1 MKEAKMAGEFTLY
14 GIPGSP
20 YVRAALL
27 TLREKGISYHFAA
40 MTMGE
45 QRSAAHLARNP
56 FGRVPV
62 LRHGD
67 FVLYETQAIVRYLDR
82 IVPHPS
88 LVPADPVREARM
100 NQVIG
105 ITDWYVFPDI
115 SAAIVFQRL
124 IAPKIGRPVDEARIE
139 AGLPKAHVA
148 VEELSGLLGEQ
159 TFFAGDAMTLA
170 DLMLVPHLDYFAMT
184 NEGREIMAPHAAL
197 NAWLGR
203 MRARPS
209 VNETTLER
217 MLAAA

>member
-1 MKEAKMAGEFTLY
+1 MAGDFTLY

-27 TLREKGISYHFAA
+27 TLQEKGIPYDFARMA
-40 MTMGE
+40 MGD

-62 LRHGD
+62 LQHGD

-82 IVPHPS
+82 IVSSPS
-88 LVPADPVREARM
+88 LVPADPSQEARM

-124 IAPKIGRPVDEARIE
+124 IAPRLGRPVDEARIE
-139 AGLPKAHVA
+139 AALPKARIA
-148 VEELSGLLGEQ
+148 IEELSGLLGQ
-159 TFFAGDAMTLA
+159 QPFFASDALTLA
-170 DLMLVPHLDYFAMT
+170 DLMLAPHLDYFAMT
-184 NEGREIMAPHAAL
+184 NEGRAIMGPHAAL

-203 MRARPS
+203 MRERPS

-217 MLAAA
+217 MLVAA